1 MEEEDYIHSTQLPAL
16 THFCCS
22 SSFFLSYSLHT
33 LTFSHSH
40 LLSQNHASFIG
51 KYGEL
56 LQHICQHGGDNKAIE
71 HATNCGTNVASTKL
85 SGGVLPQNNNI
96 LTKCTLTITK
106 LIQLH
111 QPTPCLL
118 SLRLG

>member
-1 MEEEDYIHSTQLPAL
+1 
-16 THFCCS
+16 
-22 SSFFLSYSLHT
+22 
-33 LTFSHSH
+33 

-85 SGGVLPQNNNI
+85 SGGVLPQNGNI
-96 LTKCTLTITK
+96 LTITLFAICVGNCPIASSAQACI
-106 LIQLH
+106 L
-111 QPTPCLL
+111 
-118 SLRLG
+118 